1 MLIITFIF
9 KIMNNERKILTHH
22 QIFLFAGINSVRETS
37 AIFPLR
43 YAVNTQTIL
52 IDEEQTKMKKETGIM
67 LITTF
72 IFKIMNNER
81 KILTHHEIIDC
92 VACRTNFVHV
102 QRIKI
107 ADLPKLTTNKFPV

>member
-1 MLIITFIF
+1 MIALVA
-9 KIMNNERKILTHH
+9 ERIVS
-22 QIFLFAGINSVRETS
+22 IFLFAGINSVRETS

-43 YAVNTQTIL
+43 YAVNTWTIL
-52 IDEEQTKMKKETGIM
+52 IDEEQTKMNKEIGIM

-92 VACRTNFVHV
+92 VASRTNCVRV
-102 QRIKI
+102 QRIRL
-107 ADLPKLTTNKFPV
+107 ADLSKLTTNKFLVYLYIHLS